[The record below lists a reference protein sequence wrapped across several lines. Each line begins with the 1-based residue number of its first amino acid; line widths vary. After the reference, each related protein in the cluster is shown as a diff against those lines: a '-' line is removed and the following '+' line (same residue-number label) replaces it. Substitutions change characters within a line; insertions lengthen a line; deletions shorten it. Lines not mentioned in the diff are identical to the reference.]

1 MALMESGGHAHRQ
14 PEQRQPSGC
23 RYVLIGLLAAF
34 FAALIFVLGL
44 VTGGGSVIYDRIAAA
59 LGMPLAATPQTT
71 IISRD
76 AVLERVR
83 QVSRLETTIF
93 TLERVIEA
101 KQSDQFWP
109 DWLRGERLLL
119 IANGT
124 VIAGVDLGQ
133 LKPEAVTVSPDG
145 SAVTIDL
152 PPVQIFNINS
162 ILDNSKTRVYDRQ
175 TGIFAA
181 PDQNLETQARQAA
194 EGEILK
200 AACHTGIMQ
209 RATDDAQHALAQLME
224 LYDFKVTVR
233 AAPVPACP
241 MAATED

>member
-1 MALMESGGHAHRQ
+1 MESDGRVLRQ

-59 LGMPLAATPQTT
+59 LGLSPAATPQTE
-71 IISRD
+71 IISRE
-76 AVLERVR
+76 AVVQQVR
-83 QVSRLETTIF
+83 QVSRLETTIY
-93 TLERVIEA
+93 TIERVIEA
-101 KQSDQFWP
+101 KQADQFWP
-109 DWLRGERLLL
+109 DWLRGDRLLL

-124 VIAGVDLGQ
+124 VIAGVDLEQ

-145 SAVTIDL
+145 SLVTVDL
-152 PPVQIFNINS
+152 PPVQIFNMNS

-175 TGIFAA
+175 TGIFTS
-181 PDQNLETQARQAA
+181 PNQNLETQARRAA

-200 AACHTGIMQ
+200 AACDAGIMQ
-209 RATDDAQHALAQLME
+209 RATDDAQRALGQLMQV
-224 LYDFKVTVR
+224 YKFKVVVR
-233 AAPVPACP
+233 AGPVPPCP
-241 MAATED
+241 VAAVED